1 MQGSTTRRLAL
12 LLLCSATAVTAQAQH
27 AARVATLQERQSFL
41 DYHARQAAPRQG
53 ERILLAALPG
63 SDGSGELQAS
73 VEAPPHR
80 GRGALCRT
88 ERVNHVLQGSGRQV
102 RWQNAGTQY
111 YAWLDR
117 GACRAVA
124 APVRLLQRVPD
135 TELEGVLLYQKS
147 LLERA
152 RLLMAGNTA
161 CAPARAYPFVL
172 AAVDVGASRAGAEEQ
187 YALVFK
193 SDRNTFLRIW
203 LRKSGAQYDAWNVT
217 CPAML

>member
-1 MQGSTTRRLAL
+1 MQGSTTYLLAL
-12 LLLCSATAVTAQAQH
+12 LLMGSVAHAQEVVRTPTA
-27 AARVATLQERQSFL
+27 QERQSFH
-41 DYHARQAAPRQG
+41 DYQATQPAPQKGARLVFGSAPAA
-53 ERILLAALPG
+53 
-63 SDGSGELQAS
+63 DGRGGALQAS

-88 ERVNHVLQGSGRQV
+88 ERVNHVLQGSGRQA
-102 RWQNAGTQY
+102 RWQLADTQY

-135 TELEGVLLYQKS
+135 TELEGVLLYQKP

-172 AAVDVGASRAGAEEQ
+172 AAVDVGASRPGAEEQ

>member
-1 MQGSTTRRLAL
+1 MQGSTSRLLAL
-12 LLLCSATAVTAQAQH
+12 LLLCSATMLAQAQTP
-27 AARVATLQERQSFL
+27 ARVPSGPERQSFH
-41 DYHARQAAPRQG
+41 DYQARLPAPPKGARLVFESVPAA
-53 ERILLAALPG
+53 
-63 SDGSGELQAS
+63 DGRGDLLQAS

-88 ERVNHVLQGSGRQV
+88 ERVSHVLQGSGKQA
-102 RWQNAGTQY
+102 RWQPAGTQY

-124 APVRLLQRVPD
+124 EPVRMLQRVPD
-135 TELEGVLLYQKS
+135 TELEGVLLYQKP
-147 LLERA
+147 LLARA

-161 CAPARAYPFVL
+161 CAPARSYPFVL

-187 YALVFK
+187 YALVFR